1 MPQQNSTHVRTRPW
15 GAFALLA
22 GLLLRVLFVIL
33 HPRWGGDTFVYG
45 SLAENMLTHH
55 VFGFADPV
63 LRPTLIR
70 LPGYPI
76 FLAACFVIFG
86 HANYLAVVCV
96 QVVIDLVSCV
106 LLGLL
111 TRRLWN
117 PRVGMFALSLAALCP
132 FTANYAAAAL
142 TETLS
147 IFCVVLALFSFERIA
162 LRWRTGKSTL
172 LWSIVLGAALSFA
185 TLVRPDQGLL
195 SAAVVP
201 ALLWLTLRTPHKTLA
216 QRLAPAVIASLIV
229 LLPLLLWGV
238 RNWRVFHVIQPL
250 APRQAN
256 DPGES
261 VPTGFQ
267 RWYRTWGI
275 DYKSTFDIY
284 WNYDGAPL
292 RLKDIPPRAFDTP
305 TQRAQTAALLDSY
318 NQEQSGTP
326 AFDATFGQLAA
337 ANIAAHPVRYYV
349 LMPLAREANM
359 WLRPRAELLRLP
371 IDWWNLRAHPISS
384 SFEALLGMLN
394 LAYLAVA
401 AYGLWLWRRAHWNTH
416 SALALAALGFVA
428 LRCAL
433 LLTLDNSEPRY
444 TLECFP
450 IVILLAGLALSR
462 PSKLKNSKFK
472 TP

>member
-1 MPQQNSTHVRTRPW
+1 MPLAPNLRKNTVLWIAS
-15 GAFALLA
+15 ALLL
-22 GLLLRVLFVIL
+22 GLLLRVVFVHY

-55 VFGFADPV
+55 VYGFTDPA

-70 LPGYPI
+70 LPGYPL
-76 FLAACFVIFG
+76 FLAACFVLFG

-96 QVVIDLVSCV
+96 QVAIDLLGCV

-111 TRRLWN
+111 AARLWGT
-117 PRVGMFALSLAALCP
+117 RTGLITLWLACLCP
-132 FTANYAAAAL
+132 FTANYTAVAL

-147 IFCVVLALFSFERIA
+147 IFCVILALFSFERLT
-162 LRWRTGKSTL
+162 LRWRTGQPTL
-172 LWSIVLGAALSFA
+172 LWSSLIGAALSFA

-201 ALLWLTLRTPHKTLA
+201 AMLWLTLRTPARPLR
-216 QRLAPAVIASLIV
+216 QRLAPAATASLIV

-238 RNWRVFHVIQPL
+238 RNWRVFHLIQPL

-256 DPGES
+256 DPGET
-261 VPTGFQ
+261 VPFGFQ

-284 WNYDGAPL
+284 WNYDGSAL
-292 RLKDIPPRAFDTP
+292 RIRDIPPRAFDTP
-305 TQRAQTAALLDSY
+305 AQRAQTAALLDSY
-318 NQEQSGTP
+318 NIDQSGTP
-326 AFDATFGQLAA
+326 QFDAAFAQIAA
-337 ANIAAHPVRYYV
+337 ERVAAHPFRYYI
-349 LMPLAREANM
+349 LMPVAREANM
-359 WLRPRAELLRLP
+359 WIRPRTELLKLP
-371 IDWWNLRAHPISS
+371 IDWWNFRAHALRST
-384 SFEALLGMLN
+384 FESLFGLLN
-394 LAYLAVA
+394 AAYLGLAG
-401 AYGLWLWRRAHWNTH
+401 YGLWLWRRARWTAH
-416 SALALAALGFVA
+416 SALALAALGFVL

-450 IVILLAGLALSR
+450 IVILLAGFALA
-462 PSKLKNSKFK
+462 SKAQPE
-472 TP
+472 TPA